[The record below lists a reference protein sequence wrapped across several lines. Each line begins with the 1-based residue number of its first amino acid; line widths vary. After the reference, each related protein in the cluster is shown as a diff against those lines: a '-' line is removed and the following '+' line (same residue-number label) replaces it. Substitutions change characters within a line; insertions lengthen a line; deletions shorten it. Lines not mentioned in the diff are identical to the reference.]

1 MTTNQANGPKLNP
14 SPSPNGYDDAAPRTA
29 ENQYECSPAAR
40 SVPMDPLLYTY
51 REAAA
56 RLRMSESWLRKQG
69 ARGAVPTVP
78 FGRAVRFGEAELQE
92 IIRARRRP
100 ARPAAGRRSKL

>member
-1 MTTNQANGPKLNP
+1 MTTDPAYVPDHHDSAAFNTGLP
-14 SPSPNGYDDAAPRTA
+14 YDGEPPDQPL
-29 ENQYECSPAAR
+29 
-40 SVPMDPLLYTY
+40 PMDPLLYTY
-51 REAAA
+51 REAAG

-78 FGRAVRFGEAELQE
+78 LGRAVRFSEADLQE

-100 ARPAAGRRSKL
+100 ARPAPGRRSKL